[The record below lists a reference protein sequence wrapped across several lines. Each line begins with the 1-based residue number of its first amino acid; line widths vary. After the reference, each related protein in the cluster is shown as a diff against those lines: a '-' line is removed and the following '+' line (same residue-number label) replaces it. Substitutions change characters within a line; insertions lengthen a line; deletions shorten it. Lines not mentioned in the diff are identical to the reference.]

1 MAKPIKETPEL
12 KGKEAKRFVAMIDNP
27 RTVSAKEVADARQA
41 YEAMMSIAK
50 FNFWNGTD
58 WLRIYTSER
67 GYRH

>member
-50 FNFWNGTD
+50 FNF
-58 WLRIYTSER
+58 
-67 GYRH
+67 